1 MNAPNRSAMNTPL
14 RPSSC
19 LLSLAWWL
27 LISLLAPQLAAQSQE
42 EAVATLQSFSGSIS
56 IKKGEID
63 PWQYKRLA
71 DLPTRTIRAG
81 WIIATGKNSRCKI
94 ILQDQHVIDLAP
106 QSSVR
111 FAKKEK
117 GIVSRLFGGVISF
130 FHRDTPGR
138 MEVESSEVSA
148 VIRGTEFVFAVAG
161 DETTTLT
168 LYDGEVD
175 LRRQYAP
182 SGAGA
187 AGMQAKHFQSGDVV
201 VTQKGEA
208 PRRQTAVINFQ
219 NLEAIQWNLYYPAVV
234 DLGDLALEPEVSR
247 QLSDAMA
254 AYKKGN
260 LLEALAAYP
269 TGRQPTTP
277 AERVFYAALL
287 LAAGNVSEAEPCLAA
302 GLPER
307 EARLA
312 AALRLLIAATQL
324 RAEVPKTGA
333 TNLLASEW
341 LALSYAWQSH
351 GELNAALSAAR
362 AASTNA
368 PTLGFAWARV
378 AELEFSFGRQ
388 RQAQQALE
396 KALALSPENA
406 QAWALRGFVSCA
418 QSRFKPA
425 RQAFE
430 QAILLDGAL
439 GNAWLGRGLCRIRQS
454 DVVGGRQDLE
464 IAASSEPQR
473 SLLRSY
479 LGKAF
484 FEERQSDKAFH
495 ELELAAKIDPQDPTS
510 WLYSAL
516 LKQNRN
522 RINEAIADLEKS
534 KQLNKNRQRF
544 RSRQL
549 LDQDQA
555 VRSANLAALYQDAGM
570 NETAVREAS
579 RAVNADY
586 ANASSHVF
594 LANAYNTPRDPRQS
608 NLRYETPWLSELL
621 LASLLAPPGMGLL
634 SQTVSQEEYS
644 RLFDRNRAGFRS
656 STDYSSQGDWIQN
669 ASQYGQFGSLSYSL
683 DAQYRDEHGQHAND
697 IRQSTALYANV
708 KIQLSPGDSVM
719 IMANTLDYHAGDLRQ
734 YYDPQQAKAEL
745 RVAEYQDPN
754 FYLAY
759 HREWNPNSHTLFL
772 VGRLSDTLRYDD
784 YQAGLLIMDHKT
796 VNGQQ
801 VTFPR
806 VFPDFNSY
814 WMDQYSHIQYERQF
828 EAYSLELQQIWQPGD
843 HTLIMGGRFQTSELQ
858 AASYYN
864 TVFTNIP
871 FRFFSGPVSQT
882 AESGFTR
889 ASLYLYDQ
897 WKIFA
902 RLQIHL
908 GAAYDYL
915 DYPVNLDRPP
925 INSDQQTADRFSP
938 KIGLQWQAA
947 TNTHVYG
954 AWTRSLG
961 GAYYDQSV
969 RLEPVQMAGFN
980 QAFRSLVPESAPG
993 GASGLVPAARFET
1006 RSLGLDHRFPTCT
1019 YVSLEGE
1026 WLKEEGEFYRGIFIR
1041 DYPHAAVPSTTLQQM
1056 DYDER
1061 TLTTTVNQLLGNEWS
1076 LGLRHRVSLA
1086 ELQTRMPILSAP
1098 NVMSPNLPLEADGD
1112 GLLQEVRPFILY
1124 NHPCGFYSR
1133 FDAHWHTQ
1141 SNGGSYAYMAGDD
1154 FWQFDLYA
1162 GYRFWQRRAN
1172 LQLGLLNLA
1181 GQDYHLNPLNLHA
1194 ELPHSRTLTVQ
1205 LKLAF

>member
-1 MNAPNRSAMNTPL
+1 MRTPL
-14 RPSSC
+14 RPAAC
-19 LLSLAWWL
+19 LVSLAGWL

-42 EAVATLQSFSGSIS
+42 EAVATIQSFSGSIS
-56 IKKGEID
+56 IQKGENATLRCE
-63 PWQYKRLA
+63 RLA
-71 DLPTRTIRAG
+71 DLPSRTIRAG
-81 WIIATGKNSRCKI
+81 WIIATGKNSRCKL
-94 ILQDQHVIDLAP
+94 ILQDQHIIDLAP

-111 FAKKEK
+111 FARKEK

-130 FHRDTPGR
+130 FHRDVPGR
-138 MEVESSEVSA
+138 MEVESSEVAA

-187 AGMQAKHFQSGDVV
+187 NGIQAEHFQSGDVV

-208 PRRQTAVINFQ
+208 PRRQTAVITFQ

-234 DLGDLALEPEVSR
+234 DLNDLAWEPEVTR
-247 QLSDAMA
+247 QLAEALA

-260 LLEALAAYP
+260 LLEALSAYP
-269 TGRQPTTP
+269 TGRQPATP

-287 LAAGNVSEAEPCLAA
+287 LGAGNVSETDQCLAA
-302 GLPER
+302 ELPER

-324 RAEVPKTGA
+324 RAEIPKPGA

-341 LALSYAWQSH
+341 MARSYAWQSH

-362 AASTNA
+362 AASTNS
-368 PTLGFAWARV
+368 PTFGFAWARV
-378 AELEFSFGRQ
+378 AELEFSLAHHRL
-388 RQAQQALE
+388 AQKALQ
-396 KALALSPENA
+396 KALALAPENA
-406 QAWALRGFVSCA
+406 QAWALQGFVSCA

-425 RQAFE
+425 RQAFDR
-430 QAILLDGAL
+430 AVLLDGAL
-439 GNAWLGRGLCRIRQS
+439 GNAWLGRGLCRFRQG
-454 DVVGGRQDLE
+454 DVAGGRQDLE
-464 IAASSEPQR
+464 TAAASEPQR

-522 RINEAIADLEKS
+522 RFNEAIADLEKS
-534 KQLNKNRQRF
+534 KQLNDNRQRF
-544 RSRQL
+544 RSRLL

-555 VRSANLAALYQDAGM
+555 VRSANLAALYQDSGM

-579 RAVNADY
+579 RAVNSDY
-586 ANASSHVF
+586 ANSSAHAF
-594 LANAYNTPRDPRQS
+594 LANSFEALRDPRQI
-608 NLRYETPWLSELL
+608 NFRYETLWASELL
-621 LASLLAPPGMGLL
+621 LANLLSPPGMGLL

-644 RLFDRNRAGFRS
+644 RLFDRNRMGVRS
-656 STDYSSQGDWIQN
+656 STEYASQGDWIQKT
-669 ASQYGQFGSLSYSL
+669 SQYGQFGSLSYSL
-683 DAQYRDEHGQHAND
+683 DADYRDEHGQRANETW
-697 IRQSTALYANV
+697 QSTTLYANV
-708 KIQLSPGDSVM
+708 KMQLSPSDSVL
-719 IMANTLDYHAGDLRQ
+719 IRANTYESHAGDLRQ
-734 YYDPQQAKAEL
+734 YYDASFANTLL

-754 FYLAY
+754 LFLGY
-759 HREWNPNSHTLFL
+759 HREWNPTSHTLLLF
-772 VGRLSDTLRYDD
+772 GRLSDTFRYDD
-784 YQAGLLIMDHKT
+784 ARAGIIVMDHQVINKKPVTVPQVLPFFNLNPKT
-796 VNGQQ
+796 
-801 VTFPR
+801 
-806 VFPDFNSY
+806 S
-814 WMDQYSHIQYERQF
+814 WMGQYSDYQYERLF
-828 EAYSLELQQIWQPGD
+828 EAYSVELQQIWQPGN
-843 HTLIMGGRFQTSELQ
+843 HTLISGGRFQTSEPQ
-858 AASYYN
+858 ATSIFETQVPVY
-864 TVFTNIP
+864 
-871 FRFFSGPVSQT
+871 FSGEPIRQT
-882 AESGFTR
+882 IQSDFIRGSVYF
-889 ASLYLYDQ
+889 YDQ
-897 WKIFA
+897 WKITSG
-902 RLQIHL
+902 LQLHL
-908 GAAYDYL
+908 GGAYDYL
-915 DYPVNLDRPP
+915 DYPLNLDWPP
-925 INSDQQTADRFSP
+925 ISSGQQTADRFSP

-969 RLEPVQMAGFN
+969 RLEPVQIAGFN
-980 QAFRSLVPESAPG
+980 QAYRSMIPESSPDSS
-993 GASGLVPAARFET
+993 SGLVPAARFET
-1006 RSLGLDHRFPTCT
+1006 RSLGFDHRFPTRT
-1019 YVSLEGE
+1019 YVGLEAE
-1026 WLKEEGEFYRGIFIR
+1026 WLNEKAERYQGLYDFYF
-1041 DYPHAAVPSTTLQQM
+1041 PHVATPTNALQQM

-1086 ELQTRMPILSAP
+1086 EMQTRMPILAGSG
-1098 NVMSPNLPLEADGD
+1098 MLSPNLPLDADGD
-1112 GLLQEVRPFILY
+1112 GLLQEVRPFLLY

-1181 GQDYHLNPLNLHA
+1181 DQDYHLNPLNLHT